1 MTNETLNGVCV
12 RPDQGNQEDSP
23 MSKSPPSTS
32 LDKQGTVSNIVSN
45 QMKSKKSKSR
55 KQANFVA
62 PMFDNVNCC
71 MNCKGGDVLRESLV
85 CKLCNT
91 SFHAVCKTKAGPLDP
106 KSICTQSF
114 LNTVRPVIAKY
125 GINAQRWGNF
135 MFVCDRCNDQLKAF
149 VESKKDPTKIVHTG
163 VNTES
168 GENYQNAQMQC
179 NTFARADQE
188 NEHEKQEELITQV
201 QTILKGFENGFLSR
215 VDNMLDEKLSS
226 AMLVIMA
233 LTMTTP
239 SKTGHETT
247 SKDNTTLTKKS
258 DVDREIE
265 FMKISSSIKDN
276 LEKNSV
282 SNPHEDSQNI
292 IVLRMDKANKTDLTE
307 AKQSASKVLKSVPMI
322 NMKENIRDK
331 KLVIQLPSVKEKQL
345 AIELLSKS
353 PMVKTSNIVVDDT
366 KKMFPKITVANI
378 PNYILADIEPK
389 INISASDSQSRD
401 TIKSVLKQGFMDK
414 NENLR
419 ELIEEGN
426 KTFDIVYVKVG
437 YNYTTAG
444 IKVSPIIRKLLL
456 GQGFVYIGD
465 TRSKVVDRLNLKQCF
480 KCQKLGH
487 ISVDC
492 HDHGVTCMYCSASH
506 RT

>member
-135 MFVCDRCNDQLKAF
+135 MFVCDGCNDQLKAF

-226 AMLVIMA
+226 AMSSHYGFNSMPTRRAPTPSSSSGVSSISAFEPGLMEELNVTA
-233 LTMTTP
+233 PPVTPSYSNVLQMTTP

-419 ELIEEGN
+419 ELIEEG
-426 KTFDIVYVKVG
+426 KKHLI
-437 YNYTTAG
+437 
-444 IKVSPIIRKLLL
+444 
-456 GQGFVYIGD
+456 
-465 TRSKVVDRLNLKQCF
+465 
-480 KCQKLGH
+480 
-487 ISVDC
+487 
-492 HDHGVTCMYCSASH
+492 
-506 RT
+506 